1 MKDEVSE
8 AVRLE
13 GRVAIVT
20 GGNRGIGR
28 AIARRFAAEGARV
41 SIAGRDTKV
50 LERTATEIRQA
61 GGTVLAVPTDVAHEA
76 AGEHLIRATVE
87 RFGDLHILVNNAAIA
102 SPERRGFQ
110 EMPTEVWR
118 QTLGVNLDGMFWCG
132 RAAAREMVARG
143 YGRIVNV
150 LAIQAWVPLP
160 HNAPYAAS
168 KGGGVSLTRSM
179 AIDLAPRGVIVNAI
193 APGPVY
199 VAADDVPAEVDRSA
213 ATLLRRAGRPAEV
226 AALAVFLA
234 SDECTFVV
242 GQTIVCDGGRL
253 LSRRGDPD
261 WV

>member
-1 MKDEVSE
+1 
-8 AVRLE
+8 VRLLN
-13 GRVAIVT
+13 RVAIVT

-28 AIARRFAAEGARV
+28 AIARRFAADGAKV
-41 SIAGRDTKV
+41 AIAGRDATA
-50 LERTATEIRQA
+50 LERTATEIREA
-61 GGTVLAVPTDVAHEA
+61 GGAVLAVPTDVSDEA
-76 AGEHLIRATVE
+76 ACEHLIRATVE
-87 RFGDLHILVNNAAIA
+87 HFGGLHILVNNAAIA
-102 SPERRGFQ
+102 SPVRRPFQ
-110 EMPTEVWR
+110 EMPTAIWR
-118 QTLGVNLDGMFWCG
+118 QTLGVNLDGTFWCG
-132 RAAAREMVARG
+132 RAAAAEMAAHG

-168 KGGGVSLTRSM
+168 KGAGMSLTRSM
-179 AIDLAPRGVIVNAI
+179 AIDLAPHGVIVNAI

-199 VAADDVPAEVDRSA
+199 VAADEVPTEVDQTA
-213 ATLLRRAGRPAEV
+213 ATLVRRAGRPSEV

-253 LSRRGDPD
+253 LSRRGDPE